1 MLEALS
7 AIALASSI
15 IQFVE
20 FGSKI
25 LASGYETYHS
35 VHGTTDENV
44 SLEYLTQSL
53 YKFQDQLSTPSKP
66 HEHSDHELQNLAKQC
81 SYLAG
86 DLLLLFDS
94 LKVKETGLVR
104 TWEAL
109 RQSCR
114 QAWKK
119 DDIAKKWEQ
128 LNSINGLVT
137 SRMVYMI
144 R

>member
-35 VHGTTDENV
+35 THGTTDENV

-53 YKFQDQLSTPSKP
+53 YKFQDQLFTPSKS
-66 HEHSDHELQNLAKQC
+66 HEHSDHELQSLAKQC

-119 DDIAKKWEQ
+119 DEIAKKRQQ
-128 LNSINGLVT
+128 LNSINSLVT